1 MPELPDVMLYLN
13 ALEPRVVGHDLC
25 GFRLQS
31 PFLLRTV
38 DPAPSEGVGRQVAS
52 VGRIGKRIVMSMD
65 NDVHYVVHPMI
76 AGRFSWA
83 AAGAALDR
91 RSGLAAWDFEHGTLL
106 LREASKKKRAALHVV
121 RGADALTALDPGGID
136 VLATPPEGI
145 VAQLRLENRTLK
157 RALTDARLFDGIG
170 NAYSDEILFEARLSP
185 IMWTSRLSD
194 DEALRLATAMRE
206 VLERWIHRLRDD
218 AGDAFPDRGVTAF
231 RPEMAVHGRFREPC
245 RVCGTE
251 IQRVRYAE
259 RELNYCPRCQT
270 DGRLLADRALSRL
283 LKKDWPRTIE
293 ELEQRRG

>member
-1 MPELPDVMLYLN
+1 MPELPDVMLYQS
-13 ALEPRVVGHDLC
+13 ALQPRVVGHELV

-38 DPAPSEGVGRQVAS
+38 EPAPVEGVGRRVSS

-76 AGRFSWA
+76 AGRFAWA
-83 AAGAALDR
+83 NAGTALDR
-91 RSGLAAWDFEHGTLL
+91 RSGLAAWDFEHGSLL

-121 RGADALTALDPGGID
+121 RGDENLAALDPGGLD
-136 VLATPPEGI
+136 VLAASDEQI
-145 VAQLRLENRTLK
+145 VAQLRRENRTLK
-157 RALTDARLFDGIG
+157 RALSDARLFDGIG
-170 NAYSDEILFEARLSP
+170 NAYSDEILFEAKLSP
-185 IMWTSRLSD
+185 ITWTSRLTD
-194 DEALRLATAMRE
+194 DDALRLARAMRE
-206 VLERWIHRLRDD
+206 VLARWIQLLRDE

-251 IQRVRYAE
+251 VQRIRYAE

-270 DGRLLADRALSRL
+270 DGKLLADRALSRL